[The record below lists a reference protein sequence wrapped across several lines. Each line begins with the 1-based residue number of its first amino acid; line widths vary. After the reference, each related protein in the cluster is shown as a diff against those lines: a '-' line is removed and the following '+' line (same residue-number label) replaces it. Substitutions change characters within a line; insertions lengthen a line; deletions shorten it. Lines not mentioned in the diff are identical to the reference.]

1 MLVHRNRKDR
11 SLTYIQ
17 GALILAITNLVTVS
31 LAFYFRIYFTRQI
44 GAEGMGLFQLVF
56 PLYALLI
63 TLASGGITTAL
74 SKVIAEFQVRGDQ
87 ASIAKTV
94 RISFALIGLWSVGL
108 CTLVLWQAEFL
119 AGTVLRDGRV
129 VLPLLAL
136 VPAIFFL
143 SVSAIFRGYFFGIHA
158 VTIPATIDILEK
170 MVRLAGL
177 ILITE
182 RLLPMGIAFAV
193 AGAMAATTAGE
204 VVSTILLFLCY
215 RFRRTSFSSA
225 ASPVSARTILTRILS
240 LALPLA
246 LGGALAT
253 ILDLISAMMVPARL
267 QMSGLDRTTALSL
280 YGQLSGMVMPLVHYP
295 GIFVFSL
302 TTTLIPAITR
312 SHATG
317 NRAALSKKCQ
327 DSLTIAWS
335 FGLLATVFCV
345 SYPQELCRVLFR
357 DPSAGTFLF
366 WTGLGCAFH
375 YLESIQLAIMN
386 GVGLQVKVLWNTIL
400 HILINVVC
408 LYFLVPLPGVGIYG
422 YVAGFLASGV
432 LMVLWNMR
440 IMGRLEFFRVNYAR
454 VLLGPLLPF
463 VIMYLAVNVLN
474 HWFLSLDLTYNMI
487 LSGLLGLV
495 AFVYSLVQAGVFRWD
510 QIKKTLL
517 FR

>member
-1 MLVHRNRKDR
+1 M
-11 SLTYIQ
+11 
-17 GALILAITNLVTVS
+17 ILAITNLVTVS

-74 SKVIAEFQVRGDQ
+74 SKVIAEFQVRGDP

-94 RISFALIGLWSVGL
+94 RVSFALIGLWSVGL

-215 RFRRTSFSSA
+215 RVWNSGGRKAVANRRTGNYDGQNHANA
-225 ASPVSARTILTRILS
+225 ASARTILTRILS

-267 QMSGLDRTTALSL
+267 QMSGLDGTTALSL

-312 SHATG
+312 SHASG

-386 GVGLQVKVLWNTIL
+386 GVGLQIKVLWNTIL

-408 LYFLVPLPGVGIYG
+408 MYFLIPLPGIGIYG
-422 YVAGFLASGV
+422 YIAGFLASGV
-432 LMVLWNMR
+432 LMVVWNMR
-440 IMGRLEFFRVNYAR
+440 ILARLESFRIHYAR

-463 VIMYLAVNVLN
+463 VVMYLAVNVLN

>member
-1 MLVHRNRKDR
+1 M
-11 SLTYIQ
+11 
-17 GALILAITNLVTVS
+17 TNLVTVS
-31 LAFYFRIYFTRQI
+31 LAFYFRIYFTRQV

-94 RISFALIGLWSVGL
+94 RVSFALIGFWSVGL

-119 AGTVLRDGRV
+119 AGTVLRDSRV
-129 VLPLLAL
+129 LLPLLAL

-215 RFRRTSFSSA
+215 RLRSSSGRLQRGGGTGASTDLRNA
-225 ASPVSARTILTRILS
+225 ASARTILTRILS

-267 QMSGLDRTTALSL
+267 QMSGLDGTTALSL

-312 SHATG
+312 SHASG

-335 FGLLATVFCV
+335 FGLLATVFCL

-357 DPSAGTFLF
+357 DPSAGSFLF

-386 GVGLQVKVLWNTIL
+386 GVGLQIKVLWNTIL
-400 HILINVVC
+400 HILINVGC
-408 LYFLVPLPGVGIYG
+408 MYFLIPIPGVGIYG
-422 YVAGFLASGV
+422 YIAGFLASGV

-440 IMGRLEFFRVNYAR
+440 ILSRLEFFRVSYAR
-454 VLLGPLLPF
+454 MLAGPLMPF
-463 VIMYLAVNVLN
+463 VIMYLAVNFLN

-487 LSGLLGLV
+487 LSGFLGLV
-495 AFVYSLVQAGVFRWD
+495 SFVYSLVQAGVFRWD